1 MTEQVTD
8 NRMGAPVGPDEG
20 QEVYD
25 LAIIGAGPAGLTA
38 ALYAARAGLSTALFE
53 RLSPGGQCAQTEHLE
68 NYPGYTRSTS
78 GFELSMD
85 MYDQALSFGAKA
97 IMEDVTSVD
106 FSAEPNKLVTPFN
119 TYFARTV
126 IVATGAV
133 ASQLGLPREDEL
145 RGRGVSYCAT
155 CDGAFFRNKTVAVV
169 GGGDTAAS
177 DALYLS
183 KLASKVYLIHRR
195 DSFRASRFLVERV
208 QARENIRCIMSTVVE
223 EVLGEERVQGLR
235 LRNVSNGNT
244 GTLEVNG
251 LFVAVGIQP
260 NSELVRGL
268 VTLDESGFVVA
279 GEDCKTSMPGVFAA
293 GDLRTKPL
301 RQIVCAVSDG
311 AVAVESALE
320 YLESR

>member
-1 MTEQVTD
+1 MNAEL
-8 NRMGAPVGPDEG
+8 
-20 QEVYD
+20 YD
-25 LAIIGAGPAGLTA
+25 LLILGGGPAGLSA
-38 ALYAARAGLSTALFE
+38 ALYASRARLRAAVLHDG
-53 RLSPGGQCAQTEHLE
+53 GGQVTSTPEIE
-68 NYPGYTRSTS
+68 NYLGIDSID
-78 GFELSMD
+78 GFELDRLFTEHAKRMGAELLTVRAEKLTAGD
-85 MYDQALSFGAKA
+85 MFCVETRGGLLRTKAVVLAMGATHR
-97 IMEDVTSVD
+97 E
-106 FSAEPNKLVTPFN
+106 
-119 TYFARTV
+119 
-126 IVATGAV
+126 
-133 ASQLGLPREDEL
+133 LGLESERRL
-145 RGRGVSYCAT
+145 FGSGVSYCAT

-183 KLASKVYLIHRR
+183 KLASKVYLIQRR